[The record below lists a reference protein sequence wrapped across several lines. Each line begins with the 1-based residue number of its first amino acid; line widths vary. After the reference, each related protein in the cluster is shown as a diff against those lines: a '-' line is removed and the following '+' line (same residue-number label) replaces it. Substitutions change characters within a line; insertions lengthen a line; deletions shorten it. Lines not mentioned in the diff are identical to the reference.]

1 MLQCYPVLSGESGRA
16 RGGRRLLDFM
26 RRDTTGGGGG
36 GGGKDR
42 GQMVGADGGG
52 GGGKKQ
58 AEAGPV
64 KTGRVRA
71 RTVWPAP
78 LTRLSKASRRWR
90 WRRETNRGG
99 AWRPVGC
106 MHEHGTHGREE
117 CEGKVRIYITLCSSG
132 ESPPPM
138 HLHWFAGQLI
148 FCRLLLPDRTADQSK
163 EEIEQ
168 VFPDAEPRQLICSS
182 SSTTC

>member
-1 MLQCYPVLSGESGRA
+1 MVSTISTEHAGSYPGYWVIQNMQRSVSESLIRMLPMQCYPVLSGESGRA

-90 WRRETNRGG
+90 WRWRRETNGGG
-99 AWRPVGC
+99 A
-106 MHEHGTHGREE
+106 
-117 CEGKVRIYITLCSSG
+117 
-132 ESPPPM
+132 
-138 HLHWFAGQLI
+138 
-148 FCRLLLPDRTADQSK
+148 
-163 EEIEQ
+163 
-168 VFPDAEPRQLICSS
+168 
-182 SSTTC
+182 